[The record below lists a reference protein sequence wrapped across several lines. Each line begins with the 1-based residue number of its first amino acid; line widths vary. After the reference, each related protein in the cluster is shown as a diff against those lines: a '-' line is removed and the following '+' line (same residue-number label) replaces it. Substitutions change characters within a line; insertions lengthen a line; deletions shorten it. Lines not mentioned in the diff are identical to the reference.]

1 MGFLLTQ
8 TKHSTSS
15 WDYESIILENV
26 EKSSDTALWQ
36 KTNNENTTVDT
47 RKPFLSA
54 CLDEHKLSC
63 LSRVKETVMR
73 LAWTQLCWVVPTACS
88 ILVKPYS
95 DSETPLAVRL
105 FNLG

>member
-36 KTNNENTTVDT
+36 KTNNEN
-47 RKPFLSA
+47 R
-54 CLDEHKLSC
+54 
-63 LSRVKETVMR
+63 
-73 LAWTQLCWVVPTACS
+73 TQLSWVVPTACS
-88 ILVKPYS
+88 TLVKPYS

>member
-1 MGFLLTQ
+1 MCLIFKCVYIYKNYTFELYHWHQMGFLLTQ

-73 LAWTQLCWVVPTACS
+73 LA
-88 ILVKPYS
+88 
-95 DSETPLAVRL
+95 
-105 FNLG
+105 